1 MNRVNSRNDFGGYD
15 SSINIVLVII
25 TIIIIII
32 MTTKTTEEAHLSVYA
47 RRLEPGARHG
57 DVEPQLVEGLRAAST
72 HVTEELVA
80 EAVEDRL

>member
-1 MNRVNSRNDFGGYD
+1 MNRVNSRNDFGGDD
-15 SSINIVLVII
+15 STINIVLVI
-25 TIIIIII
+25 IIIIII

-57 DVEPQLVEGLRAAST
+57 DVEPQLVEGLGAAST
-72 HVTEELVA
+72 HVTEELAA

>member
-1 MNRVNSRNDFGGYD
+1 MNRVNSRNDFGGD
-15 SSINIVLVII
+15 DNTINIVLVI
-25 TIIIIII
+25 IIIIII

-57 DVEPQLVEGLRAAST
+57 DVEPQLVEGLGAAST
-72 HVTEELVA
+72 HVTEELAA

>member
-1 MNRVNSRNDFGGYD
+1 MNRVNSRNDFGGDD
-15 SSINIVLVII
+15 STINIVLVII
-25 TIIIIII
+25 IIIIII

-72 HVTEELVA
+72 HVTEELAA